1 MDLDSTPLER
11 RIIMAIGLINDKLTA
26 DEYQRMI
33 ATGIIREGAPVELI
47 DGRMIRKDSGDG
59 HHIRCVI
66 VLNQILFSTVGP
78 TRFVSPRGSI
88 RTDAYSEPEPDFAV
102 LRKRPS
108 GRTPPLAEDV
118 VLAIEVADTSLAF
131 DLNVKAPLYARADIP
146 EYWVADLTAQRV
158 LRHSEPRD
166 GRYTVIEEFT
176 VGDQVTTLTDPP
188 FTIAVAD
195 IFA

>member
-1 MDLDSTPLER
+1 
-11 RIIMAIGLINDKLTA
+11 MAIDLINDKLTA

-33 ATGIIREGAPVELI
+33 ATGVIREGAPIELI

-59 HHIRCVI
+59 HHIRCVV

-78 TRFVSPRGSI
+78 RRFVSPRGSI

-102 LRKRPS
+102 RRKRPS

-118 VLAIEVADTSLAF
+118 MLAIEVADTSLAF
-131 DLNVKAPLYARADIP
+131 DLNVKSPLYARAGIP
-146 EYWVADLTAQRV
+146 EYWVVDLTARRV
-158 LRHSEPRD
+158 LRNCEHSD
-166 GRYTVIEEFT
+166 GRYRVVDEFA
-176 VGDQVTTLTDPP
+176 VGDQITTLTDPP
-188 FTIAVAD
+188 ITMAVAD